1 MNSKGTSLIE
11 VMIALTILSSV
22 LVALGGLMFQVGRHT
37 RTSARQ
43 TYQAAA
49 LQEGAAYIQS
59 LPWGSIDDAAGCTSD
74 STGLLAYSRCIA
86 VADSGTTKF
95 VTIIVT
101 PTGALTGPPDTISLH
116 RYRSPGVSVL
126 R

>member
-1 MNSKGTSLIE
+1 MNSRGISLIE

-37 RTSARQ
+37 RISARE

-49 LQEGAAYIQS
+49 LQQGAAYIQS
-59 LPWGSIDDAAGCTSD
+59 LPWTDLDDAAGCTTD
-74 STGLLAYSRCIA
+74 SMGLLEYGRCIS
-86 VADSGTTKF
+86 VAITGRTKL
-95 VTIIVT
+95 VTLIVS
-101 PTGALTGPPDTISLH
+101 PTGPFSGAPDTVVVYRH
-116 RYRSPGVSVL
+116 RPRGAAVF

>member
-1 MNSKGTSLIE
+1 MNSKGVSLIE
-11 VMIALTILSSV
+11 IMIAITILSSV

-37 RTSARQ
+37 RISARE

-59 LPWGSIDDAAGCTSD
+59 LPWSDLDAAAGCTTD
-74 STGLLAYSRCIA
+74 STGLLEYGRCIS
-86 VADSGTTKF
+86 VADTGRTKY
-95 VTIIVT
+95 VTLIVS
-101 PTGALTGPPDTISLH
+101 PTGVFIGAPDTVVVFRH
-116 RYRSPGVSVL
+116 RPRGSVIF